1 MLCPFI
7 LLLGKRLVKE
17 NLTMGR
23 MILCPHCR
31 STFDEDILKKKNSIN
46 VCLVCGESLLGDND
60 SSEDDQSD
68 WITWYYYGFKSDNGE
83 SCILQDEPIDL
94 TQHGDIFF
102 LMKEF
107 KAPPRD
113 SAGSADRAKKVLRTY
128 YPNAFPEP
136 KKEDTTVHCPFCG
149 YHEFTLLNRGYSIF
163 TGFLGSD
170 KVKRICNRCK
180 MQF

>member
-1 MLCPFI
+1 
-7 LLLGKRLVKE
+7 
-17 NLTMGR
+17 MGR
-23 MILCPHCR
+23 TILCPHCR

-46 VCLVCGESLLGDND
+46 VCLVCGESLLGDNV

-68 WITWYYYGFKSDNGE
+68 WITWYYYGYKSDNGK
-83 SCILQDEPIDL
+83 SSILEDKPIDL
-94 TQHGDIFF
+94 TQYGDVYF
-102 LMKEF
+102 LKKEF
-107 KAPPRD
+107 KAPPESKYGLD
-113 SAGSADRAKKVLRTY
+113 EVKKILRTY
-128 YPNAFPEP
+128 FPDAFSEP
-136 KKEDTTVHCPFCG
+136 KKEDTTVRCPFCG

>member
-1 MLCPFI
+1 MISRIGLPGI
-7 LLLGKRLVKE
+7 IMDLKV
-17 NLTMGR
+17 TMGN
-23 MILCPHCR
+23 LAFYK
-31 STFDEDILKKKNSIN
+31 TNQL
-46 VCLVCGESLLGDND
+46 
-60 SSEDDQSD
+60 
-68 WITWYYYGFKSDNGE
+68 
-83 SCILQDEPIDL
+83 IDL

-102 LMKEF
+102 LKKEF

-128 YPNAFPEP
+128 YPDAFSEP

>member
-1 MLCPFI
+1 MFCPFK

-23 MILCPHCR
+23 TILCPHCR

-46 VCLVCGESLLGDND
+46 VCLVCGESLLGDNV

-68 WITWYYYGFKSDNGE
+68 WITWYYYGYKSDNGK
-83 SCILQDEPIDL
+83 SSILEDKPIDL
-94 TQHGDIFF
+94 TQYGDVYF
-102 LMKEF
+102 LKKEF
-107 KAPPRD
+107 KAPPESKYGLD
-113 SAGSADRAKKVLRTY
+113 EVKKILRTY
-128 YPNAFPEP
+128 FPDAFSEP
-136 KKEDTTVHCPFCG
+136 KKEDTTVRCPFCG